1 VQWFFYNEKNDI
13 FVIHIMISDL
23 LKNIFSYLFPPVC
36 IVCGNED
43 TNINI
48 CNICSG
54 SLPLTRE
61 MRRPWLFSLY
71 RYRDESVTTCIRHL
85 KNFPDADFVDQLLRQ
100 KQIMITGWTIG
111 MTRFH
116 NCSEIILIPIPLH
129 KSRFLDRG
137 YNQAEIIAKSY
148 QKILL
153 QKIKIPVRI
162 ETTII
167 KKSKYTDKQALIT
180 DRSERLRNIHGAFEI
195 QNAWKAKLSM
205 HALAIII
212 DDVTTTGGTLDE
224 VKKVLEP
231 YVKTVGAFTLAH

>member
-1 VQWFFYNEKNDI
+1 MQWFFCNEKNDI

-36 IVCGNED
+36 IICGNEN
-43 TNINI
+43 TKINI
-48 CNICSG
+48 CNSCSN

-71 RYRDESVTTCIRHL
+71 RYRDESVATCIRHL
-85 KNFPDADFVDQLLRQ
+85 KNFPDTEFVDQLLKQ
-100 KQIMITGWTIG
+100 KEIMIIGWTLG

-116 NCSEIILIPIPLH
+116 DCSEIILIPVPLH
-129 KSRFLDRG
+129 NSRFLDRG

>member
-1 VQWFFYNEKNDI
+1 MQWFFHNEENDI
-13 FVIHIMISDL
+13 FVIHIMISNL
-23 LKNIFSYLFPPVC
+23 LKNIFSYLFPPIC
-36 IVCGNED
+36 IICGNED
-43 TNINI
+43 TKINI
-48 CNICSG
+48 CNICSR

-71 RYRDESVTTCIRHL
+71 RYRDEAVTTCIRHL
-85 KNFPDADFVDQLLRQ
+85 KNFPDAEFVDQLLRQ

-111 MTRFH
+111 MTRFP

-167 KKSKYTDKQALIT
+167 KKSKYTD
-180 DRSERLRNIHGAFEI
+180 N
-195 QNAWKAKLSM
+195 
-205 HALAIII
+205 
-212 DDVTTTGGTLDE
+212 
-224 VKKVLEP
+224 
-231 YVKTVGAFTLAH
+231 